1 MPITK
6 GELDKEILF
15 STAQNGRVAIV
26 TIDRQKKLN
35 ALTQNHYF
43 RIAELLLDIA
53 KMDEVVITVVTG
65 KGRFFS
71 A

>member
-1 MPITK
+1 M
-6 GELDKEILF
+6 
-15 STAQNGRVAIV
+15 STSTVNSEVTLTFPRTPKIAVI

-35 ALTQNHYF
+35 AVTQNHYF
-43 RIAELLLDIA
+43 RIAELLDQVA
-53 KMDEVVITVVTG
+53 KMDEVIVTVVTG